1 MQPNSSQH
9 DPHGQRNP
17 YAQSQQYAPGFSGD
31 PRAQLASGVDQ
42 FMTRVNVWMAAGVGL
57 TGLVSFLVSQNMAL
71 MSTLFGTG
79 LVWVVMFAPV
89 LFALYL
95 QARVHTMK
103 PNTAIGMFLAYA
115 TMMGVSLSIIFL
127 VYSLGSI
134 ASVFAITSIMYGS
147 LALWGYVTKKD
158 LSGWGKFL
166 FMAMIGLFVS
176 SLAFV
181 FVPGLMGSTAYL
193 IYNVIG
199 VLVFSGLTAY
209 YTQTIKQMYLVNGG
223 AGNLA
228 ILGALVLYITFINLF
243 TTLLRLFGGSR
254 D

>member
-9 DPHGQRNP
+9 DPYGQRNP
-17 YAQSQQYAPGFSGD
+17 YAQAPQYPGTSGD

-57 TGLVSFLVSQNMAL
+57 TGLVSFAVSQNMSL
-71 MSTLFGTG
+71 MATLFGTN

-89 LFALYL
+89 LFALFL

-127 VYSLGSI
+127 AYSLGSI

-147 LALWGYVTKKD
+147 LALWGFVTKRD